1 MFMQIAI
8 GAIGIG
14 VILMVGYIV
23 IAQVRS
29 ALPSGLTLS
38 LPNECFGAVWSD
50 AGSTGA
56 CQNITA
62 GYYYA
67 PATCGGTNLTGY
79 NATAMIDCPN
89 VGYNTGTAAVQVT
102 IFAGFGLV
110 AVGIIVLAAFGLI
123 NIFK

>member
-23 IAQVRS
+23 ISQVRS
-29 ALPSGLTLS
+29 ALPSTSTIGIANDCVGLVGT
-38 LPNECFGAVWSD
+38 D
-50 AGSTGA
+50 AGLTGA
-56 CQNITA
+56 CQNATG

-67 PATCGGTNLTGY
+67 ATCGSTNLTGF
-79 NATAMIDCPN
+79 NTTSMIDCPN
-89 VGYNTGTAAVQVT
+89 VGYTTGTAAVQVT
-102 IFAGFGLV
+102 VFAGFGLV

-123 NIFK
+123 NVFK